1 MKIRRDSL
9 LHAETSALL
18 CILLGLL
25 LPWWAAGLLALGA
38 GIGKEI
44 RDKLR
49 GGVPSW
55 TDLAWDCAGVLL
67 GVTLILIR

>member
-1 MKIRRDSL
+1 MIRRDHL
-9 LHAETSALL
+9 LHAESCTLIAVAASTV
-18 CILLGLL
+18 

-38 GIGKEI
+38 GIAKEI